1 MSERKLASIRKIRG
15 IGPIEGADAIEL
27 ATIDG
32 WQVVVK
38 KNEFKVGDL
47 VVYFEI
53 DSWVPTEIAPFLSK
67 GKEPRVYE
75 GVKGERLRTVTLRGA
90 LSQGLV
96 IPITDELRTE
106 IGFSELHNEG
116 REPQE
121 GDDVTQILGIKKWE
135 PDIPACLAGQVKG
148 YFPGWITKTDQERAQ
163 NLVEEIRAA
172 YERGDQFE
180 VTIKL
185 DGTSFTGYHR
195 DGEVGVC
202 SRNLELKLNEAN
214 KDNTFVKLFEESGLS
229 TALQAYGRN
238 IAIQGEVMGP
248 GIQGNREKLKE
259 PQLFVFDIYDID
271 TRKYLGPAERMKVFN
286 ALKAIGVE
294 MQHVPVLNESAELPS
309 ADVGFL
315 LKVAEGKS
323 LNHEIREGLVWKS
336 VSGDF
341 SFKTISNLY
350 LLKGGN

>member
-148 YFPGWITKTDQERAQ
+148 YFT
-163 NLVEEIRAA
+163 
-172 YERGDQFE
+172 
-180 VTIKL
+180 
-185 DGTSFTGYHR
+185 
-195 DGEVGVC
+195 
-202 SRNLELKLNEAN
+202 
-214 KDNTFVKLFEESGLS
+214 
-229 TALQAYGRN
+229 
-238 IAIQGEVMGP
+238 
-248 GIQGNREKLKE
+248 
-259 PQLFVFDIYDID
+259 
-271 TRKYLGPAERMKVFN
+271 
-286 ALKAIGVE
+286 
-294 MQHVPVLNESAELPS
+294 
-309 ADVGFL
+309 
-315 LKVAEGKS
+315 
-323 LNHEIREGLVWKS
+323 
-336 VSGDF
+336 
-341 SFKTISNLY
+341 
-350 LLKGGN
+350 